1 MNVAR
6 ELAEETMTRVQI
18 LWALIEDMY
27 KNVEALKEIV
37 KLPDG
42 IRVNHDL
49 VVYQAME
56 VKTIMGDLLATI
68 PEDAR

>member
-1 MNVAR
+1 MNEV
-6 ELAEETMTRVQI
+6 EDLAHDAMKRVEI
-18 LWALIEDMY
+18 LYALIENMY
-27 KNVEALKEIV
+27 QNVEALKDIV
-37 KLPDG
+37 TLTDG

-68 PEDAR
+68 TADAP

>member
-1 MNVAR
+1 MSETR
-6 ELAEETMTRVQI
+6 ELAEDTMTRVQI

-27 KNVEALKEIV
+27 QNVEALKEIV

-56 VKTIMGDLLATI
+56 VKAIMDDLLSTI
-68 PEDAR
+68 PEDAP